1 MFKYPFHKVAVTGIG
16 VVSPVGTGRKEF
28 FNSLAAGKSGIDFIE
43 KFDVSDFPFKV
54 AGEIKNF
61 IREDY
66 FEKKDSKNLPLYI
79 LYAVAAGKLALKDAG
94 LDKAVYETNRIGI
107 FGGNGAGG
115 FDLAEKSV
123 ERQILKKTSKLS
135 PYFIPHFLPNMA
147 VGTMSIHLGIKG
159 PVLTCASACA
169 AGANAIGEAYL
180 RIKYG
185 EMDCCIAGGTEA
197 VITPVFLSGLNS
209 MKALSKNIDPKTA
222 SRPFDR
228 ERDGFVPA
236 EGSAFLVL
244 ENMEKAIDR
253 GKKPIAEITGYSVL
267 SEGYHIAAPEPE
279 GKGMASVM
287 EAALLSSQLNP
298 TEIDYINAHGT
309 STILNDK
316 YETAA
321 VKKVFGSHSYKL
333 KVSSIK
339 SMTGHLLGAS
349 GALEAAACALSLENQ
364 IIFPTVNLKNPDP
377 ECDLDY
383 VPNKAI
389 KENLNYVMS
398 NSFGFGGVNTCLI
411 FKKYS

>member
-1 MFKYPFHKVAVTGIG
+1 
-16 VVSPVGTGRKEF
+16 
-28 FNSLAAGKSGIDFIE
+28 
-43 KFDVSDFPFKV
+43 
-54 AGEIKNF
+54 
-61 IREDY
+61 
-66 FEKKDSKNLPLYI
+66 
-79 LYAVAAGKLALKDAG
+79 
-94 LDKAVYETNRIGI
+94 
-107 FGGNGAGG
+107 
-115 FDLAEKSV
+115 
-123 ERQILKKTSKLS
+123 
-135 PYFIPHFLPNMA
+135 
-147 VGTMSIHLGIKG
+147 
-159 PVLTCASACA
+159 
-169 AGANAIGEAYL
+169 
-180 RIKYG
+180 
-185 EMDCCIAGGTEA
+185 MDCCIAGGTEA

-244 ENMEKAIDR
+244 ENMEKAIER